1 MTAQVVIM
9 NKLTAALASDS
20 SVTMSRNGEIK
31 RSFLTAEKIFP
42 LGQPH
47 RVAVLSSGDAELLG
61 VPFALLLAEWG
72 RSLED
77 EPRGRV
83 SDYASSFCSWV
94 EQQSGLFTTD
104 AQDDYLSWV
113 LRDYFLAV
121 RRDLLERCTEAGLTE
136 DKWRSPEA
144 KTLVEEVVGGR
155 LERLRGLPKCT
166 NLGAVDPVAFFE
178 QHVSVLHDALE
189 WVFDDTPRSKAG
201 DNLLHQVAQAL
212 LPARE
217 PFSTDA
223 TLVFV
228 GFGQQELFPASQGL
242 DLSGMFAGKLKSFFS
257 DYVTVSVTDG
267 ACISGYGQREAM
279 DTFLEGYHGDFLE
292 AAHRR
297 LEEALN
303 AARSGGG
310 DATKAEQLSKEQHD
324 ALVEDF
330 SKLSWKE
337 YVEPLVNTV
346 AGLPEADVA
355 RMAEALVGL
364 QVLRLLTRAEA
375 ETVGGPVD
383 VGVLTGEEG
392 FSWFRHKS
400 LFREER

>member
-9 NKLTAALASDS
+9 NKLAAALASDS
-20 SVTMSRNGEIK
+20 SVTLTRNGEIK

-47 RVAVLSSGDAELLG
+47 RVAVLSSGDSELLG

-72 RSLED
+72 RSLGD

-94 EQQSGLFTTD
+94 EQQTGLFTTE
-104 AQDDYLSWV
+104 AQDDYLGWV

-121 RRDLLERCTEAGLTE
+121 RRALLERCTEAGLTQ
-136 DKWRSPEA
+136 DIWPSPA
-144 KTLVEEVVGGR
+144 AAALVEEVVGGR
-155 LERLRGLPKCT
+155 LERLRALPRCT
-166 NLGAVDPVAFFE
+166 NLDAVDPVGFFE
-178 QHVSVLHDALE
+178 QHASMLHDVLE
-189 WVFDDTPRSKAG
+189 WVFDDTPRSGAG
-201 DNLLHQVAQAL
+201 DNLLREVAQAL
-212 LPARE
+212 LSARE

-228 GFGQQELFPASQGL
+228 GFGQQELFPASQRL
-242 DLSGMFAGKLKSFFS
+242 NLSGIFAGKLKSFFS

-267 ACISGYGQREAM
+267 ACISGYGQTEAM
-279 DTFLEGYHGDFLE
+279 DTFLEGYHDDFLE

-303 AARSGGG
+303 AALTGGG
-310 DATKAEQLSKEQHD
+310 DATKAAQLSKEQHD

-346 AGLPEADVA
+346 AGLPKADVA
-355 RMAEALVGL
+355 RISEALVGL
-364 QVLRLLTRAEA
+364 QVLRQLTRAEA
-375 ETVGGPVD
+375 ETVGGPLD
-383 VGVLTGEEG
+383 VGVLTREEG

-400 LFREER
+400 LFRGER